1 MIVDTG
7 RMVLSLPSGHGLTTG
22 QFTIPAGATE
32 EHGNVVISCPPGGD
46 ACVFTVNADGTAS
59 YAKTGG
65 MPSFAA
71 ARIAQTLPE
80 GHGLTTGQFTIPAG
94 ATEEH
99 GNVVISCPPGGDACV
114 FTVNTDGTAS
124 YAKTGGM
131 PSFAA
136 ARIAQTLPEGHGLT
150 GGQFT
155 IPAGAT
161 EEHGNVVISC
171 PPGGDACVF
180 TVNADGTA
188 SYAKTGGMPSF
199 AAARIAQ
206 TLPEGHGLTGGQFT
220 IPAGATEEHG
230 NVVISCPPGGDA
242 CVFTVNAD
250 GTASYAK
257 TGGMPSFAAARIAQT
272 LPEGHGLTGGQFT
285 IPAGATEEHGNVVI
299 SCPPGGD
306 ACVFTVNA
314 DGTASYAKTGGMPS
328 FRTQTVENLI
338 PGPGLSA
345 GNAEPVVASTA
356 ADTLQRSLD
365 DADNVFP
372 TLSAGLRRATGSTAL
387 STDFAVKSIQMNAQG
402 AYIISYI
409 LDGSPGTVT
418 ITANDAIGTNAYEVT
433 VAGTRFQF
441 WSWDDDP

>member
-59 YAKTGG
+59 YDKTGG

-71 ARIAQTLPE
+71 ARIAQTLPS

-124 YAKTGGM
+124 Y
-131 PSFAA
+131 
-136 ARIAQTLPEGHGLT
+136 
-150 GGQFT
+150 
-155 IPAGAT
+155 
-161 EEHGNVVISC
+161 
-171 PPGGDACVF
+171 D
-180 TVNADGTA
+180 
-188 SYAKTGGMPSF
+188 
-199 AAARIAQ
+199 
-206 TLPEGHGLTGGQFT
+206 
-220 IPAGATEEHG
+220 
-230 NVVISCPPGGDA
+230 
-242 CVFTVNAD
+242 
-250 GTASYAK
+250 
-257 TGGMPSFAAARIAQT
+257 
-272 LPEGHGLTGGQFT
+272 
-285 IPAGATEEHGNVVI
+285 
-299 SCPPGGD
+299 
-306 ACVFTVNA
+306 
-314 DGTASYAKTGGMPS
+314 KTGGMPS

-365 DADNVFP
+365 DAGNVFP
-372 TLSAGLRRATGSTAL
+372 TLSAGLRRVTGSTAL

-418 ITANDAIGTNAYEVT
+418 ITANDAIATNVYEVT
-433 VAGTRFQF
+433 VAGTRFNSGRGRRPLTSHSPGTWTRSLVPQGAPTTTALGSF
-441 WSWDDDP
+441 LAPEPKHHRPRAAPPT